1 MKHYKEHQK
10 LHDYI
15 KVFPNVLDTQSCED
29 IINNKQYTFTAAS
42 AGTGA
47 PPAEIA
53 KYRNCYITGLFE
65 EDDKIIYRAVE
76 KALNSY
82 IATLGPYSATMN
94 LIGDTGYDFLKYETG
109 GFYTTHLDDDTV
121 NPRRISISLL
131 LNEEYEGGEFQ
142 FFGEYKV
149 NGKTGSAIV
158 FPSNFCY
165 PHEILP
171 VTSGTRYCI
180 VTWIC

>member
-1 MKHYKEHQK
+1 MLE

-29 IINNKQYTFTAAS
+29 IINNKKYEFKLATIGSENT
-42 AGTGA
+42 TE
-47 PPAEIA
+47 P
-53 KYRNCYITGLFE
+53 KYRNCYITKIFG
-65 EDDKIIYRAVE
+65 EDDNIVYQAVG
-76 KALNSY
+76 KALNKY
-82 IATLGPYSATMN
+82 FETLAQIELLSSFLT
-94 LIGDTGYDFLKYETG
+94 LKGDTGYDFLKYETG
-109 GFYTTHLDDDTV
+109 GFYLQHLDDDTDMT
-121 NPRRISISLL
+121 RRISMSLF

-142 FFGEYKV
+142 FFGDYKV

-171 VTSGTRYCI
+171 VKSGTRYSI
-180 VTWIC
+180 VTWIF